1 MSPVFDLLTDI
12 FSFSFS
18 GDGIRETGHN
28 SVSCKYE
35 GDLFLKNEQPYYPQS
50 FLMLTKK
57 KPKP

>member
-18 GDGIRETGHN
+18 GDGIGETGHN

-35 GDLFLKNEQPYYPQS
+35 GDLFLNEQPYYPQS

-57 KPKP
+57 PT

>member
-18 GDGIRETGHN
+18 GDGIGETGHN

-35 GDLFLKNEQPYYPQS
+35 DDLFLKNEQPYYPQS

-57 KPKP
+57 PS